1 MSKKI
6 KCPKCGEETRLDNN
20 EFRPFCSARCQTSDL
35 GAWADG
41 TYFIP
46 GDEQNITDEAG
57 NDGEITY
64 H

>member
-6 KCPKCGEETRLDNN
+6 KCPKCGAQTTLEDNT
-20 EFRPFCSARCQTSDL
+20 FKPFCSERCKISDL

-41 TYFIP
+41 TYFIA
-46 GDEQNITDEAG
+46 GDELSITDESE